1 MLKLAFGATA
11 LLSPLTGIGQYA
23 HHLARGLQQHPGVD
37 VNFFY
42 GTRFSRELAGRPSA
56 AMGKLRVLVR
66 KHVPNPYALRRAI
79 EQWRFDAGVREAG
92 FDVYHEPSYLA
103 LRFAGPTVVTVHD
116 LSWIRF
122 PGTHPPERVKAL
134 DRYLEPV
141 LRQASLIL
149 TDSAFVAGELTEV
162 FGVRPERIRPVPLG
176 LDPAFRPLEP
186 SHTRAVLTRFGLEH
200 GHYFLS
206 VGTMEPRK
214 NLATTLAAYAALPP
228 AVRSAYPLVLAG
240 MMGWETSALQDVLA
254 PLVRSGEVRTLGYL
268 ERADLATVTAGA
280 LTMVYPSLYEG
291 FGLPPLEAMGCAVPP
306 IISTAGSLLEVV
318 ADCGLAVPAEDA
330 EALRGAMQRMV
341 EDPQARAALAQRSLQ
356 RAGTF
361 TWGRCVERTLAAYR
375 EAAASSR

>member
-66 KHVPNPYALRRAI
+66 QHAPNPYALRRAI
-79 EQWRFDAGVREAG
+79 EQWRFDAGARGAG

-162 FGVRPERIRPVPLG
+162 FGVRSERIRTVPLG
-176 LDPAFRPLEP
+176 LDPAFRPLDP
-186 SHTRAVLTRFGLEH
+186 AQTRAELARFGLEH
-200 GHYFLS
+200 GRYFLS
-206 VGTMEPRK
+206 VGTLEPRK
-214 NLATTLAAYAALPP
+214 NLRTTLAAYAALPP
-228 AVRSAYPLVLAG
+228 SVRSAYPLVLAG

-254 PLVRSGEVRTLGYL
+254 PLVRSSEVRTLGYL
-268 ERADLATVTAGA
+268 ERSDLATVTAGA
-280 LTMVYPSLYEG
+280 LTMAYPSLYEG

-318 ADCGLAVPAEDA
+318 GDCGLAVPAEDVD
-330 EALRGAMQRMV
+330 ALRGAMLRMV
-341 EDPQARAALAQRSLQ
+341 EDSQGRAALAQRSLQ

-361 TWGRCVERTLAAYR
+361 TWERCVERTLAAYR
-375 EAAASSR
+375 EAAARSR